1 MAGRLKPVLLILL
14 SVVCLLSLSG
24 FNLASADTESTDSE
38 IAETTDSKFKT
49 GLGVGLQFGG
59 LIGGQIGYVVD
70 DHKTYVSVGAGAL
83 GVGYNYALS
92 NDFSVGANFSLL
104 IPGMAIA
111 AGASVNVNYHFGTA
125 HQNGWM
131 VGFDIGRIDRLAG
144 FDDESSMNIVFI
156 SGGYIF

>member
-24 FNLASADTESTDSE
+24 FNLASADTEATDSE

-70 DHKTYVSVGAGAL
+70 DHKTYVSVGA
-83 GVGYNYALS
+83 
-92 NDFSVGANFSLL
+92 NFSLL

-125 HQNGWM
+125 HENGWM